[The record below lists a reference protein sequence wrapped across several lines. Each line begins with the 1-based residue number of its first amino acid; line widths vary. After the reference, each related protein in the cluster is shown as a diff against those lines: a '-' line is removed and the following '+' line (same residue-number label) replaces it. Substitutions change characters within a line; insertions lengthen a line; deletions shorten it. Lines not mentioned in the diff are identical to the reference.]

1 MAQKTR
7 LQIARKDIFAL
18 LDSGPKILR
27 LRQIERMVDEN
38 RDGWRLAK
46 NMRIHQFVDFLTQ
59 SGRLRVVKFP
69 FPTRTETLYVWGN
82 ATLPELTQCIR
93 PNSYLSHYSAMS
105 FHSLTEQTPNTIY
118 VTAERTSRPNAAGEL
133 TQVDIDHAFEKSAT
147 LTSNQIVVDGRTI
160 VLVSGMAT
168 GQEGVETISVTNEDG
183 LGSHQLKVSGVERT
197 LIDAVVRPHYCG
209 GVGEI
214 LKAFELAREV
224 VSVNTLCA
232 QLKRL
237 GFLYPYHQAIGFYME
252 RAGYSPRQLD
262 LIRAFPI
269 QFNFYLRKGMEERA
283 FDSTWKVFYPQFF

>member
-1 MAQKTR
+1 MGQKTR
-7 LQIARKDIFAL
+7 LQIARKDIFGL

-27 LRQIERMVDEN
+27 LRQIERIVAEN

-46 NMRIHQFVDFLTQ
+46 NMRIQQFVDFLSQ
-59 SGRLRVVKFP
+59 SGRLRVVRFP
-69 FPTRTETLYVWGN
+69 FPARTETLYVWGQ
-82 ATLPELTQCIR
+82 ATLPELLQCIR

-118 VTAERTSRPNAAGEL
+118 VTAERASKLNTAGEL
-133 TQVDIDHAFEKSAT
+133 TQGDIDRAFEQYAT
-147 LTSNQIVVDGRTI
+147 LTSNQIVVDGRTV

-168 GQEGVETISVTNEDG
+168 GQEGVETISITNEDG
-183 LGSHQLKVSGVERT
+183 LGSHQLKVTGVERT

-224 VSVNTLCA
+224 VSINTLCA

-252 RAGYSPRQLD
+252 RAGYSSKQLD
-262 LIRAFPI
+262 LVRAFPI
-269 QFNFYLRKGMEERA
+269 RFNFYLRKGMEDRD
-283 FDSTWKVFYPQFF
+283 FDPTWKIFYPKFF